1 MTNNFFNKNNKLK
14 MSKVI
19 GIDLGSTLS
28 EVAIIEGGKATVI
41 PNEDGSYTTPSVVS
55 FVDGERKVGN
65 VAKRQMIVHPK
76 ETINLIKRFMGST
89 YEESKPNFSHV
100 QYDIVEENSKPRVKI
115 GDRLF
120 SPEEISS
127 YILAKMKKVAED
139 YCGEEIKDAVITVPA
154 YFSDAARQATKTAGE
169 LAGLNVLRI
178 IAEPTAAI
186 LSSSISNANGKYMVV
201 DFGGSTEDNSIAD
214 IGDGIVEILSTN
226 GDVYLGGS
234 DIDNA
239 VAKYVID
246 EYKKETGIDLSL
258 DSQAMTR
265 VIEAVE
271 KAKIELSQTS
281 STDISLPYITVSDG
295 MPQHLQ
301 MSITRARFE
310 AIIEPIIKHLIDCA
324 KKAVE
329 MAKID
334 KTDLKGILLIGGSCR
349 IPLVQKMLSDEFGV
363 ELIKSSNMDLA
374 VAEGAAIQANNIV
387 GGNSSTDILLIDVT
401 PISIGIETMG
411 GVFTK
416 LVEGNTTIPCRKE
429 EIFTTAADNQSAVT
443 LNVLQ
448 GERPMAKDNKTIGM
462 FTLDGILPAL
472 RGVPQIKVTFDIDA
486 NGILTVTA
494 KDNGT
499 GKEQHITIEGGNK
512 LSEEEIN
519 RIKEEAKK
527 YESEDKKAKEVADTI
542 NKGDGLVFSNE
553 KLLNENAEKLSA
565 EDKNA
570 VQAVIDEMKEA
581 VKEKNVDKINELEK
595 KMSEVWQPI
604 SQKMYQQQTE
614 QNSNSTNTEEEKEAD
629 FADVEEV

>member
-1 MTNNFFNKNNKLK
+1 

-100 QYDIVEENSKPRVKI
+100 QYDIVEESGKPRVKI

-127 YILAKMKKVAED
+127 YILTKMKKVAED

-154 YFSDAARQATKTAGE
+154 YFSDSARQATKTAGE

-201 DFGGSTEDNSIAD
+201 DIGGATDDNSIAD
-214 IGDGIVEILSTN
+214 IGDGVVEILSTN

-234 DIDNA
+234 DIDAA
-239 VAKYVID
+239 VANYIVG
-246 EYKKETGIDLSL
+246 EYKKETGVDLSL

-265 VIEAVE
+265 VIEAAE

-301 MSITRARFE
+301 MSITRAKFE
-310 AIIEPIIKHLIDCA
+310 AIIEPIVNRVIDCA

-329 MAKID
+329 LAKID
-334 KTDLKGILLIGGSCR
+334 KSELNGILLIGGTCR
-349 IPLVQKMLSDEFGV
+349 IPYIQERLKAEFNT

-387 GGNSSTDILLIDVT
+387 GGDSSKDILLIDVT
-401 PISIGIETMG
+401 PISIGIETLG

-429 EIFTTAADNQSAVT
+429 ETFTTAADNQNAVT

-448 GERPMAKDNKTIGM
+448 GERPMAKDNKSIGV
-462 FTLDGILPAL
+462 FTLDGIMPAP
-472 RGVPQIKVTFDIDA
+472 RGVPQIQVTFDIDA
-486 NGILTVTA
+486 NAILTVTA
-494 KDNGT
+494 KDKGT
-499 GKEQHITIEGGNK
+499 GKEQHIRIEGGSR
-512 LSEEEIN
+512 LSDEEIN

-527 YESEDKKAKEVADTI
+527 YEEEDKKAKEVADTI

-553 KLLNENAEKLSA
+553 KMLKENNDKLSS
-565 EDKNA
+565 EEKNA
-570 VQAVIDEMKEA
+570 VQSVIDEMKEA

-595 KMSEVWQPI
+595 KLIETWQPI
-604 SQKMYQQQTE
+604 SERLYSQSGQQG
-614 QNSNSTNTEEEKEAD
+614 NSTATSNESEDDAD
-629 FADVEEV
+629 FAEAEEVK

>member
-1 MTNNFFNKNNKLK
+1 

-28 EVAIIEGGKATVI
+28 EVSIIEGGKATVI

-65 VAKRQMIVHPK
+65 IAKRQMIVHPK

-89 YEESKPNFSHV
+89 YEEAKPNFSHV
-100 QYDIVEENSKPRVKI
+100 QYDIVEGDGKPRIKI

-127 YILAKMKKVAED
+127 YILAKMKKVAEE

-154 YFSDAARQATKTAGE
+154 YFNDAARQATKTAGE

-186 LSSSISNANGKYMVV
+186 LSSSISNSNGKYMVV

-239 VAKYVID
+239 VTKYIVE
-246 EYKKETGIDLSL
+246 EYKKDTGIDLSL
-258 DSQAMTR
+258 DAQAMTR
-265 VIEAVE
+265 LTEAVE
-271 KAKIELSQTS
+271 KAKIELSQTT
-281 STDISLPYITVSDG
+281 STDISLPYITVSNG

-301 MSITRARFE
+301 TSITRAKFE
-310 AIIEPIIKHLIDCA
+310 SIIEPIVNHLIDCA

-349 IPLVQKMLSDEFGV
+349 IPYVQKRLSEEFGV

-387 GGNSSTDILLIDVT
+387 GGDNSKDILLIDVT
-401 PISIGIETMG
+401 PISIGIETLG

-429 EIFTTAADNQSAVT
+429 ETFTTAADNQNAVT

-448 GERPMAKDNKTIGM
+448 GERPMAKDNKSIGM
-462 FTLDGILPAL
+462 FTLDGIMPAP
-472 RGVPQIKVTFDIDA
+472 RGVPQIQVTFDIDA
-486 NGILTVTA
+486 NAILTVTA
-494 KDNGT
+494 KDKGT
-499 GKEQHITIEGGNK
+499 GKEQHIRIEGGSK
-512 LSEEEIN
+512 LSDEEIN
-519 RIKEEAKK
+519 RIKEEAKR
-527 YESEDKKAKEVADTI
+527 YEEEDKKAKEVADTI

-553 KLLNENAEKLSA
+553 KMLKDNGDKLSV
-565 EDKNA
+565 EEKDK
-570 VQAVIDEMKEA
+570 VQSVINEMKEA
-581 VKEKNVDKINELEK
+581 VKDKDIDKINSLEK
-595 KMSEVWQPI
+595 KLSETWQPI
-604 SQKMYQQQTE
+604 SERLYSS
-614 QNSNSTNTEEEKEAD
+614 NSNNGSSNTEKTDEEDVD
-629 FADVEEV
+629 FADAEEV

>member
-1 MTNNFFNKNNKLK
+1 

-100 QYDIVEENSKPRVKI
+100 QYDIVEESGKPRVKI

-127 YILAKMKKVAED
+127 YILTKMKKVAED

-154 YFSDAARQATKTAGE
+154 YFSDSARQATKTAGE

-214 IGDGIVEILSTN
+214 IGDGVVEILSTN

-234 DIDNA
+234 DIDAA
-239 VAKYVID
+239 VAKYIVD
-246 EYKKETGIDLSL
+246 AYKKGTGIDLSL

-271 KAKIELSQTS
+271 KAKIELSQAS
-281 STDISLPYITVSDG
+281 STDINLPYISVNESG
-295 MPQHLQ
+295 VPQHLETT
-301 MSITRARFE
+301 ITRAKFE
-310 AIIEPIIKHLIDCA
+310 AIIEPIIDHLIDCA

-349 IPLVQKMLSDEFGV
+349 IPYVQRRLSEEFGV

-387 GGNSSTDILLIDVT
+387 GGDSSKDILLIDVT
-401 PISIGIETMG
+401 PISIGIETLG

-416 LVEGNTTIPCRKE
+416 LVEGSTTIPCRKE
-429 EIFTTAADNQSAVT
+429 ETFTTAADNQNAVT

-448 GERPMAKDNKTIGM
+448 GERPMAKDNKSIGV
-462 FTLDGILPAL
+462 FTLDGIMPAP
-472 RGVPQIKVTFDIDA
+472 RGVPQIQVTFDIDA
-486 NGILTVTA
+486 NAILTVTA
-494 KDNGT
+494 KDKGT
-499 GKEQHITIEGGNK
+499 GKEQHIRIEGGSR
-512 LSEEEIN
+512 LSDEEIN

-527 YESEDKKAKEVADTI
+527 YEEEDKKAKEVADTI

-553 KLLNENAEKLSA
+553 KMLKENNDKLSS
-565 EDKNA
+565 EEKNA
-570 VQAVIDEMKEA
+570 VQSVIDEMKEA

-595 KMSEVWQPI
+595 KLIETWQPI
-604 SQKMYQQQTE
+604 SERLYSQSGQQG
-614 QNSNSTNTEEEKEAD
+614 NSTATSNESEDDAD
-629 FADVEEV
+629 FAEAEEVK

>member
-1 MTNNFFNKNNKLK
+1 

-100 QYDIVEENSKPRVKI
+100 QYDIVEEGGKPRVKI
-115 GDRLF
+115 GERLF

-154 YFSDAARQATKTAGE
+154 YFSDSARQATKTAGE

-214 IGDGIVEILSTN
+214 IGDGVVEILSTN

-234 DIDNA
+234 DIDAA
-239 VAKYVID
+239 VSKYIVD
-246 EYKKETGIDLSL
+246 SYKKETGIDLSL

-281 STDISLPYITVSDG
+281 STDINLPYISVNEG
-295 MPQHLQ
+295 GVPQHLETT
-301 MSITRARFE
+301 ITRAKFE
-310 AIIEPIIKHLIDCA
+310 AIIEPIINHLIDCA

-349 IPLVQKMLSDEFGV
+349 IPYVQRRLSEEFGV

-387 GGNSSTDILLIDVT
+387 GGSSSTDVLLIDVT

-527 YESEDKKAKEVADTI
+527 YEEDDKKAKEVADTI

-553 KLLNENAEKLSA
+553 KLLKENGEKMST
-565 EDKNA
+565 EDKDS
-570 VQAVIDEMKEA
+570 VQAVIDELKEA
-581 VKEKNVDKINELEK
+581 VKEKNVDKINELER
-595 KMSEVWQPI
+595 KMAEVWQPI

-614 QNSNSTNTEEEKEAD
+614 QNNSSTNAEEEKDAD
-629 FADVEEV
+629 FADVEEVN